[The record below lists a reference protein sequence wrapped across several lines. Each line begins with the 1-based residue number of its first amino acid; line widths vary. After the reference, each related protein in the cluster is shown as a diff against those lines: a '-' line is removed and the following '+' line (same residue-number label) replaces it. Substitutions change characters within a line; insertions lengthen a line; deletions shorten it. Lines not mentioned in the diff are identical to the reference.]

1 MCNSIFIFMFTVFI
15 FFILI
20 KMTRAKKTFASVI
33 SDIYILYIH
42 DIVLIIFWHIY
53 SYIAQNGKSTTG
65 GGGGGGEVSRT
76 GSVAYETRRRILLQ
90 HFHKVFP
97 LKSLPLFFSFFFFFV
112 GCFRCWFCQSF
123 SSLCFDGHK
132 GHES

>member
-1 MCNSIFIFMFTVFI
+1 MFTVFI

-53 SYIAQNGKSTTG
+53 SYIAQNAKSTTKGSTG
-65 GGGGGGEVSRT
+65 GGGGGGCGEVSRT

-97 LKSLPLFFSFFFFFV
+97 LKSFPLFSSFFFFCRLLPLLVLPKLF
-112 GCFRCWFCQSF
+112 F
-123 SSLCFDGHK
+123 LML
-132 GHES
+132 